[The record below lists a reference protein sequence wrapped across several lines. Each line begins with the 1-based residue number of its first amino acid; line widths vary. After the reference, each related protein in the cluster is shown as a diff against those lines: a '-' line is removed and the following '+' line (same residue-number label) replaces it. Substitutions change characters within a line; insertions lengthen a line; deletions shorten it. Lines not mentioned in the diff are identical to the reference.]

1 MHVVYTEVTIQ
12 MIPKYFLIFQNNIIT
27 NIEQTTRMVVG
38 CMLQTDDCSCTQSC
52 VFCRV
57 FGHGTVFPQLQGSSK
72 VAQYITE
79 LQEFIEDR
87 IEMLDNGVT
96 KRKAYIEELVSQFE
110 G

>member
-1 MHVVYTEVTIQ
+1 M
-12 MIPKYFLIFQNNIIT
+12 
-27 NIEQTTRMVVG
+27 
-38 CMLQTDDCSCTQSC
+38 
-52 VFCRV
+52 
-57 FGHGTVFPQLQGSSK
+57 FPQLQGSSK

>member
-1 MHVVYTEVTIQ
+1 MLVGWWHV
-12 MIPKYFLIFQNNIIT
+12 T
-27 NIEQTTRMVVG
+27 NTR
-38 CMLQTDDCSCTQSC
+38 LSIYNP